1 MSPSSRRLIAI
12 GCLVVTIA
20 LGLFSRSRFVSDT
33 SVFGQYA
40 GDTLW
45 SMAVFWGLAMLA
57 PQSTTKR
64 LCLTTLVI
72 SLAIELSQLY
82 HAAWIDAIRANPIA
96 ALILGHTFVWSDLV
110 CYTLGAFLAAIAHH
124 RLK

>member
-45 SMAVFWGLAMLA
+45 AMAVFWGLAMLA

-72 SLAIELSQLY
+72 SVAIELSQLY
-82 HAAWIDAIRANPIA
+82 HAAWIDVIRANPIA